1 MCRNTFIIPN
11 PSRLLWSLSPTITP
25 LVWLQLLCNAL
36 CFFTVAVGK
45 IPLVYFFVHHIQRFG
60 SSELLKVTTPYT
72 SYMPYP
78 FGVFGFTIFEINHIY
93 NIKEILY
100 NIDTYYYQIRNIW
113 LSRVGALGGFFF
125 IHFYDFNITYSN

>member
-25 LVWLQLLCNAL
+25 PVWLWLLCNAL

-78 FGVFGFTIFEINHIY
+78 LECLASLFLKSTTFTTQRLRCIIESRRLSNKKY
-93 NIKEILY
+93 VAIKSWRSWWLFLY
-100 NIDTYYYQIRNIW
+100 
-113 LSRVGALGGFFF
+113 S
-125 IHFYDFNITYSN
+125 FYDLNISYS